1 MPSHR
6 LPSQSAWS
14 LALPDRS
21 HRRSRRSALPP
32 RCGLGARAGGP
43 AARSFSSGLLAA
55 LGLAGCAADPEL
67 PPPAP
72 PPPISPVES
81 VALTSQV
88 RAPGLTAPVDV
99 VRDEQGVPHIYAH
112 SFADAAFAQ
121 GYFMAQDRLL
131 MMDLGRRQAE
141 GTLAELLGE
150 LSPELIDS
158 DINMRVHHLAATAS
172 QTLAEL
178 RQSTAASDQ
187 ALVTAVERF
196 AAGVNTYIA
205 EAQADSRRFPAALTL
220 VYDIK
225 TARPWRPEDSIELA
239 LYQAFSLSFD
249 ADSEITFSAVEE
261 AAALRFDASPDPL
274 RRTRKGIGAD
284 LQILAPVDPTFTLP
298 AAGQPLRVAHA
309 GPRPSAAELRLLR
322 RARRAVAGLGDDHTL
337 RPAVGSNNWVI
348 GPGLS
353 ATGHPLLAND
363 THLLLSNPPVFY
375 LQHLQVTTADRRD
388 SVMGV
393 QFAGLPGVVLGMNE
407 HLAWG
412 STVNQID
419 VTDVYRETIVPC
431 DGGGMCV
438 AWKGGKVPL
447 RPRTER
453 IGVGRFGKLSEER
466 EVTLYD
472 VPHHGPIVPRL
483 TTDHK
488 PEPLGTSELSIRYTG
503 YEPVQLLRAVWGV
516 NLAHTMQEA
525 VAALTRD
532 FLVGRQNWVFIDDR
546 GHFGWTQATRVP
558 RRAPGHAPWKVL
570 PGDGSAEWLGD
581 LDGKYVPAAMDPA
594 QGFLVTANNDPI
606 GVTANN
612 DPFFGQPV
620 IDGSPRYLGADYDP
634 GTRAGRITT
643 RILAKQALGQKLTLS
658 DMSDI
663 QADIAS
669 EYGQL
674 LAPTLL
680 AAGEA
685 LTKELA
691 APGSVPEL
699 TPLLAAASANVKALL
714 PEATH
719 WVHHWSFETPAAMP
733 EESPSPEAITD
744 SQATLVFAMW
754 LAQLDKLALGDELGV
769 LGVRTGSD
777 SRTRLLIRMC
787 NAPASLQTGVHART
801 GDAVLF
807 DDLGTP
813 EVEGKTFIAA
823 KALLLGLEALIG
835 RLGANGSTW
844 RWGQLHTL
852 TLQFPAGLSAL
863 NLPPSD
869 DPDFPHGFPR
879 PGTNGTVDVGAHGL
893 STSRFTF
900 QDGAAMRFVC
910 EMTPTGPRA
919 RNALPGGQIFDPE
932 SPHYRDQAE
941 LWRKNRAFD
950 LAFQDEEVLKSAT
963 REQQQHGLGR
973 TRFLPE

>member
-1 MPSHR
+1 MLSPHSR
-6 LPSQSAWS
+6 PRARPRALLPLSVWLSAGLS
-14 LALPDRS
+14 LWLP
-21 HRRSRRSALPP
+21 A
-32 RCGLGARAGGP
+32 
-43 AARSFSSGLLAA
+43 
-55 LGLAGCAADPEL
+55 CAANPD

-72 PPPISPVES
+72 PPGSPVES
-81 VALTSQV
+81 VPQQSTVMA
-88 RAPGLTAPVDV
+88 RGLSAPVDV
-99 VRDEQGVPHIYAH
+99 VRDELGVPHIYAQ

-172 QTLAEL
+172 LTLAEL
-178 RQSTAASDQ
+178 RASSDGQ
-187 ALVTAVERF
+187 DRALVTAVDQF

-225 TARPWRPEDSIELA
+225 TARPWRPEDSLA
-239 LYQAFSLSFD
+239 LALLQAFSLSFD

-261 AAALRFDASPDPL
+261 AAVLKFDRSADPV
-274 RRTRKGIGAD
+274 RAARKGLGAD
-284 LQILAPVDPTFTLP
+284 LQLLAPVDPTFTLP
-298 AAGQPLRVAHA
+298 EAGGQPVRHA
-309 GPRPSAAELRLLR
+309 RAALRPSAAELRLLR
-322 RARRAVAGLGDDHTL
+322 AARRSVAGLGDDHVL
-337 RPAVGSNNWVI
+337 RPAVGSNNWVV
-348 GPGLS
+348 GAGLS
-353 ATGHPLLAND
+353 ATGYPLLAND

-375 LQHLQVTTADRRD
+375 LQHLKVTTAARTD

-419 VTDVYRETIVPC
+419 VTDVYREAVVPC
-431 DGGGMCV
+431 AAGGGPCV
-438 AWKGGKVPL
+438 VWKGGQVPL
-447 RPRTER
+447 RPRKEI
-453 IGVGRFGKLSEER
+453 IGVGRFGKLSEQR

-483 TTDHK
+483 TPDHQ
-488 PEPLGTSELSIRYTG
+488 PEPLGSSELSIRYTG

-516 NLAHTMQEA
+516 NLARNLDEA
-525 VAALTRD
+525 VVALERD

-558 RRAPGHAPWKVL
+558 RRSPGFAPWKVL
-570 PGDGSAEWLGD
+570 PGDGSAEWLSD
-581 LDGKYVPAAMDPA
+581 LDRKYVPHAKDPA

-606 GVTANN
+606 GVTANG
-612 DPFFGQPV
+612 DPFFGQPL
-620 IDGSPRYLGADYDP
+620 IDGAPRYLGADYDT
-634 GTRAGRITT
+634 GTRAGRITK
-643 RILAKQALGQKLTLS
+643 RIVAKKAAGQKLTLD
-658 DMSDI
+658 DMAAI
-663 QADIAS
+663 QADQVT
-669 EYGQL
+669 EYGEQ

-680 AAGEA
+680 LAGEA
-685 LTKELA
+685 LLKELA
-691 APGSVPEL
+691 QPGSVPEL
-699 TPLLAAASANVKALL
+699 TPLLAAASPQVKALL
-714 PEATH
+714 PAAIA
-719 WVHHWSFETPAAMP
+719 WVRGWSFATPAAMP
-733 EESPSPEAITD
+733 EESPSAAQIAD

-754 LAQLDKLALGDELGV
+754 LGQLDKLALGDELAV

-787 NAPASLQTGVHART
+787 NAPGSLQTGVDPRT

-807 DDLGTP
+807 DDLNTAELETRTG
-813 EVEGKTFIAA
+813 IAA
-823 KALLLGLEALIG
+823 KALLAGLAALSG
-835 RLGANGSTW
+835 RLGADGSRW

-863 NLPPSD
+863 NLPPPD
-869 DPDFPHGFPR
+869 DPSFPTGFPR

-893 STSRFTF
+893 STTRFTF
-900 QDGAAMRFVC
+900 QDGAAIRFVC

-941 LWRKNRAFD
+941 LWRKNRAFE
-950 LAFQDEEVLKSAT
+950 LAFRDDEVLQSAT
-963 REQQQHGLGR
+963 REQQQRGFGR
-973 TRFLPE
+973 TRFIPAP